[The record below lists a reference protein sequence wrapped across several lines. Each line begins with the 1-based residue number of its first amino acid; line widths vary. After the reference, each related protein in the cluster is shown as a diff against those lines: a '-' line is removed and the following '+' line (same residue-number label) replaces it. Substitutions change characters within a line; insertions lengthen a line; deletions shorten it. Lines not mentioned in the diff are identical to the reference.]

1 VKVRIDTLTLEH
13 VVHAEQT
20 RVPLRAPAIGGS
32 RSLITWADYIRAR
45 GYVQDRDAGRTTD
58 PSFAA
63 AAQRTVDAL
72 NEHASGELRRSQP
85 TTNAR
90 RLG

>member
-1 VKVRIDTLTLEH
+1 VKLRIEALTIEN

-45 GYVQDRDAGRTTD
+45 SYVQDRDAGRTPD

-63 AAQRTVDAL
+63 AAQRTCDAL
-72 NEHASGELRRSQP
+72 NEHAAAH
-85 TTNAR
+85 TTKEIRHA
-90 RLG
+90 